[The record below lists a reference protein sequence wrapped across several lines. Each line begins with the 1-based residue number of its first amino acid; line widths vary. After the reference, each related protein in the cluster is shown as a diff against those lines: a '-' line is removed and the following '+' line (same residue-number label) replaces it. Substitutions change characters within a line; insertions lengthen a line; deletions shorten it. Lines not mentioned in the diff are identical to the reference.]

1 MASEPSYPIDD
12 EPNSDDAKAPEA
24 EPISQPADQPIASA
38 PELSPDPAPD
48 PIAAVSATSD
58 SGPATPPPA
67 VSTDTA
73 PAPAASFGPKSVRGG
88 NMFMRVLSRA
98 LQDLEVV
105 TGGKRAATYGKV
117 DHYVGR
123 SQRTE
128 LALERAA
135 IAAQSAQARPPVA
148 STPSQG
154 ATSSNGP
161 QNASITAAPS
171 SGQAQPAG
179 VESHDPGATP
189 DARQQP
195 PRPTI
200 PETDDAPTG
209 NQPDAA
215 PQDAGT
221 GRQASG
227 DYDPNFIT
235 VVQGGTGSLTQSF
248 LGRASDPGAAQWLEG
263 FVGQYGVA
271 GVVDEFLQS
280 GTVKD
285 FTAVRDAAA
294 RYVAQDKSRTNTRLL
309 AEALSDILNP
319 KDDIVVSA
327 PRRSPAP
334 RSRNADNHN
343 VSVQVPVQGNGFRVY
358 GDRHHQYGTQRTIDA
373 ITDISQAWAQLHPQ
387 SSVQIGEVSRNGGGP
402 LPPHHSDRT
411 GTDFDV
417 RPFRIDRRPAPV
429 DRRSPD
435 YDGNTT
441 VDFLRFV
448 HHRYP
453 DALILFND
461 PVAIRQGFSRHWAG
475 HDNHMHIRVR

>member
-1 MASEPSYPIDD
+1 
-12 EPNSDDAKAPEA
+12 
-24 EPISQPADQPIASA
+24 
-38 PELSPDPAPD
+38 
-48 PIAAVSATSD
+48 
-58 SGPATPPPA
+58 
-67 VSTDTA
+67 
-73 PAPAASFGPKSVRGG
+73 
-88 NMFMRVLSRA
+88 MRVLSRA

-105 TGGKRAATYGKV
+105 TGGTRAGTYEEV
-117 DHYVGR
+117 DHFVGR
-123 SQRTE
+123 SLRTE

-135 IAAQSAQARPPVA
+135 LAEQAAQARPPVD

-161 QNASITAAPS
+161 QIAPITPAPS
-171 SGQAQPAG
+171 GGQAQPAG
-179 VESHDPGATP
+179 VESEYPGATP
-189 DARQQP
+189 DAAQHP
-195 PRPTI
+195 SRPTI
-200 PETDDAPTG
+200 PETADTPTDKE
-209 NQPDAA
+209 PDAA

-221 GRQASG
+221 GTQASG
-227 DYDPNFIT
+227 NYDPNFIA
-235 VVQGGTGSLTQSF
+235 VEPGGTGSLTQSF
-248 LGRASDPGAAQWLEG
+248 LGKASDPGAAQWLEG

-280 GTVKD
+280 GTMKD
-285 FTAVRDAAA
+285 LTAVRDAAA
-294 RYVAQDKSRTNTRLL
+294 GYVAQDKSRTNTKLL
-309 AEALSDILNP
+309 AEALSDILKP

-327 PRRSPAP
+327 PRRSPAQ
-334 RSRNADNHN
+334 RSRTSDNHH

-358 GDRHHQYGTQRTIDA
+358 GDRRHQYGTQRTIDA

-387 SSVQIGEVSRNGGGP
+387 SPVQIGEVSRNGGGP
-402 LPPHHSDRT
+402 LPPHHSHRT

-435 YDGNTT
+435 YDRNTT

-475 HDNHMHIRVR
+475 HDNHIHVRVR